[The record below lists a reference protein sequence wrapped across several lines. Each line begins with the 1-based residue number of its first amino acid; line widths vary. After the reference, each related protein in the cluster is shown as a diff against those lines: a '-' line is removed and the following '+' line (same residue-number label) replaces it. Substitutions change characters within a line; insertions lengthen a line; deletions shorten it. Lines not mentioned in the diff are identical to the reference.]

1 MKIIFSPEY
10 SGTVYAKAPDGN
22 RVMMDMVVTNTIG
35 LVGMLEL
42 RLGLHYEEVP
52 EHERVAYYY
61 NAVCRY
67 MKAHPQNVMA
77 ASFKTSGLSTTKAM
91 LAWRDQ
97 LREAKWNFDGEYIS
111 ERIAVLIG
119 IEEEFCKWV
128 KHDMASRLHVVTDQ
142 LVLQQFDA
150 SEMTIIMPVAKEL
163 LKPAVGQLI
172 EALESRGATIELML
186 VPCGEGNNLEKVRQL
201 IAEKRQ
207 GKIVLDEKDE
217 SILVYK
223 FADERSACEY
233 LAYHDME
240 EMDVWINAHNKQ
252 MDDWMGLMNRPRTGS
267 CTEKCLPQLTQLFV
281 MGMGMFASPLNV
293 STLIEWL
300 NMPIHPLER
309 FFRTV
314 LADTIIRE
322 GGYRNEACRKVVERY
337 VEGGYVYLNKEQ
349 KALSE
354 GEQLQI
360 IQKGRKGRL
369 EKVDIFLP
377 PLEKQEGLSKVR
389 IENFVKALA
398 MWARQQAHLIDGE
411 QWTEQLMEVVSM
423 CEALSIMIDNVADEN
438 MEYKTIDSW
447 MSTICQ
453 KATYT
458 HAIAEVGCR
467 TVVDAPTKIAS
478 TVDKTVW
485 MGVEGDA
492 DNSQECAFL
501 YPTERKALM
510 AERMIDLWDEE
521 AANNYYEQMM
531 LTPLRMTREQLI
543 LVVRERIA
551 GEVAMKH
558 PFIVRLEQQIE
569 NFDSIVRYPEINVC
583 HKHKAVRI
591 DNSVDEAELS
601 FDYADKMVWPDH
613 LSPTSIGTLVEHPL
627 DYLMGNLL
635 CIKPD
640 AKAEMADVKTVKGN
654 VAHAVIEHLFA
665 PRNNEFY
672 STPSDIKRRIEEYD
686 AVYDRIIEGKGAILQ
701 LTENRLGEKL
711 FREQLRNCI
720 YVLLEIIE
728 ENALKVT
735 ACELYAETDLKLALP
750 AAYDDEGNPKDR
762 DMLGYIDMTLEDRNG
777 LPVVIDFKWTSSQK
791 WYQTLLKENRSV
803 QLELYRTML
812 ERKTGRMVE
821 RVAYFVMPEAHL
833 YSKEVFEGKHCSQLD
848 AANADAIVEQ
858 LQRGALYRKQQLER
872 GVVEMNGVYEELQY
886 VKDTPSRGL
895 FPLKKNEKEGTKETN
910 IFSQYG
916 LFNK

>member
-1 MKIIFSPEY
+1 
-10 SGTVYAKAPDGN
+10 
-22 RVMMDMVVTNTIG
+22 MDTVVTNTIG

-42 RLGLHYEEVP
+42 RLGLHHEEVP
-52 EHERVAYYY
+52 EHERMAHYY

-77 ASFKTSGLSTTKAM
+77 ASFKTSGLSTAKAM

-111 ERIAVLIG
+111 ERIAVLVG

-150 SEMTIIMPVAKEL
+150 SDMTIIMPVAKEL

-186 VPCGEGNNLEKVRQL
+186 VPCGEGNNLDKVRQL

-240 EMDVWINAHNKQ
+240 EVDVWINAHNKQ

-337 VEGGYVYLNKEQ
+337 VEGGYVYLNEGQ

-354 GEQLQI
+354 EEQQQI
-360 IQKGRKGRL
+360 IQKGRKGRQ

-389 IENFVKALA
+389 VESFVKALA
-398 MWARQQAHLIDGE
+398 AWARQQAHLMDGE

-423 CEALSIMIDNVADEN
+423 CEALSIMMDNVADED

-447 MSTICQ
+447 MGTICQ

-467 TVVDAPTKIAS
+467 MVVDAPTKIAS
-478 TVDKTVW
+478 IVDKTVW

-492 DNSQECAFL
+492 DNLQECAFL
-501 YPTERKALM
+501 YPTERKALVV
-510 AERMIDLWDEE
+510 ERMIDLWDEE

-531 LTPLRMTREQLI
+531 LTPLRMTRGQLV
-543 LVVRERIA
+543 LVVCERKD
-551 GEVAMKH
+551 GEDTLKH
-558 PFIVRLEQQIE
+558 PLIVRLERQVE
-569 NFDSIVRYPEINVC
+569 NFDAIVRYPLIDVC
-583 HKHKAVRI
+583 HLHEAEHI
-591 DNSVDEAELS
+591 DNGADEAELS
-601 FDYADKMVWPDH
+601 FGHADRMKWPDH
-613 LSPTSIGTLVEHPL
+613 LSPTKTGTLVEHPL
-627 DYLMGNLL
+627 DFLMEELL
-635 CIKPD
+635 GIAPD
-640 AKAEMADVKTVKGN
+640 AKAEMGDVKTAKGN
-654 VAHAVIEHLFA
+654 VAHAVIELLFA
-665 PRNNEFY
+665 PCDNQRY
-672 STPSDIKRRIEEYD
+672 STPADIKKRVEKYD
-686 AVYDRIIEGKGAILQ
+686 EVYDGMIEAKGAILQ

-711 FREQLRNCI
+711 FKKQLNNCI
-720 YVLLEIIE
+720 NVLLEIID
-728 ENALKVT
+728 ENALKVV
-735 ACELYAETDLKLALP
+735 ACERYAEANMGLGLP
-750 AAYDDEGNPKDR
+750 EAYDKEGKKMDDR
-762 DMLGYIDMTLEDRNG
+762 DMLGYVDMVLEDRNG
-777 LPVVIDFKWTSSQK
+777 RPVVFDFKWTSSQK
-791 WYQTLLKENRSV
+791 WYQTLLEENRSV
-803 QLELYRTML
+803 QLELYRMML
-812 ERKTGRMVE
+812 EKETGEMVE
-821 RVAYFVMPEAHL
+821 RVAYFVMPDAYL
-833 YSKEVFEGKHCSQLD
+833 YSKEAFKGKRCVQVE
-848 AANADAIVEQ
+848 AANMDAIVDQ
-858 LQRGALYRKQQLER
+858 LKRSVLYRMQQLKQ
-872 GVVEMNGVYEELQY
+872 GVVETNGVYEELQY
-886 VKDTPSRGL
+886 VKDTADKGL

-916 LFNK
+916 LFN